1 MGAKQKGRF
10 FGFTFV
16 KRKEPSLSFARRPT
30 CLMGFGVMKLEFT
43 EDSEKLEKL
52 FQGIKTLGTTE
63 VEVGLP
69 ASAGGQLA
77 FILGVQEHGSP
88 VMRIPP
94 RPVIGPGLAQEDVR
108 AEMAEGLRQA
118 AEAALDGDE
127 DGIAAGFEAAG
138 KAGADGIRA
147 YIDAGVAPPNSPV
160 TVSGGWIWNRVAKKG
175 VPVEGKGFNKPLY
188 RTGEL
193 YGAFDYEVKRR

>member
-1 MGAKQKGRF
+1 MK
-10 FGFTFV
+10 FTFV
-16 KRKEPSLSFARRPT
+16 
-30 CLMGFGVMKLEFT
+30 
-43 EDSEKLEKL
+43 EDTGKIEKI
-52 FQGIKTLGTTE
+52 FQGIKTLGATE

-69 ASAGGQLA
+69 PSAGGKLA

-88 VMRIPP
+88 IMRIPP

-108 AEMAEGLRQA
+108 AEMAEGLMQA

-175 VPVEGKGFNKPLY
+175 VPVAGKGFNKPLY

-193 YGAFDYEVKRR
+193 YGAFDFEVKRR

>member
-1 MGAKQKGRF
+1 VRGG
-10 FGFTFV
+10 
-16 KRKEPSLSFARRPT
+16 EPSLSFARRPT

-43 EDSEKLEKL
+43 EDSEKLKKL
-52 FQGIKTLGTTE
+52 FQGIKTLGATE

-69 ASAGGQLA
+69 SSAGGQLA

-108 AEMAEGLRQA
+108 AEMAEGLMQA

-175 VPVEGKGFNKPLY
+175 VPVAGKGFNKPLY

-193 YGAFDYEVKRR
+193 YNAFDYEVKRR